1 MTQPTSV
8 PPSAK
13 AALAVGG
20 LLVMIALGF
29 QVSGFVFVA
38 LTNAMAP
45 QDVTPYTIY
54 QYWYWYGADPTW
66 QTYLYGAAGAGVL
79 ALLLPVGV
87 ILLPGRKQALHG
99 DARWAKRGEIQRA
112 GLLGDDGIIV
122 GKVGG
127 KFLLFNGS
135 EQGKNVMAA
144 APPGSGKTQGL
155 MIPNCLN
162 WRHSLVALDLKGECY
177 DRTAGYRAALGQGVY
192 RLNFLS
198 RDYETHQFDPFAYV
212 AKDKNFRVGDIEKI
226 ANYLCP
232 NPAPPGDPFWAIGA
246 RDMFRAIA
254 IYLLDTDQPCTLGTI
269 LDVVETPEELQ
280 AFAKRIAK
288 QAQDGDLVLDA
299 QTVRDMAKIA
309 QRPDKTHGGIKDQLT
324 GALAALKNPLVRY
337 ATSANTFDLRRLRCD
352 PMSIYLTVARPDLPA
367 LRPIVNLFFQQLVD
381 LNSLVEYGKHPEH
394 KHEVLLAMDE
404 FAQLGRLD
412 AIFEGVT
419 FFRSFGLRLLVLLQS
434 PSQNRTNYSVEG
446 AKTFE
451 QSFDCS
457 VFYTPAARDVETAEL
472 VSKLLGNQ
480 TVKGKSESKR
490 KSGFDTKHDTQSIS
504 DQRRELMLPQEV
516 LRMPM
521 TKQIIF
527 VSGVPPIYA
536 DKVRTW
542 REPAL
547 EARKG
552 AAPQPPRLNID
563 EAQVQTIDVSHAV
576 ELFDRPVEAADMATL
591 DALKLEDFS
600 CDFSGIEVPQG
611 DMSEGDINALR
622 DAFFN
627 TLEAA

>member
-1 MTQPTSV
+1 MI
-8 PPSAK
+8 
-13 AALAVGG
+13 G
-20 LLVMIALGF
+20 LGLQI
-29 QVSGFVFVA
+29 SGFVFVA
-38 LTNAMAP
+38 LTKAMAP
-45 QDVTPYTIY
+45 QDVTPLTIY

-66 QTYLYGAAGAGVL
+66 QTHLYSAAGAGVM
-79 ALLLPVGV
+79 ALLLPLGV
-87 ILLPGRKQALHG
+87 AFLPGRKQALHG
-99 DARWAKRGEIQRA
+99 DARWAKRGEIQSA
-112 GLLGDDGIIV
+112 GLLGEDGIIV
-122 GKVGG
+122 GKLGG

-177 DRTAGYRAALGQGVY
+177 ERTAGYRASVGHGVY

-212 AKDKNFRVGDIEKI
+212 SKDRNFRVGDIEKI

-232 NPAPPGDPFWAIGA
+232 NPAPPADPFWAIGA

-254 IYLLDTDQPCTLGTI
+254 IYLLDTDQPCTLGTV

-280 AFAKRIAK
+280 TLAKRITK

-309 QRPDKTHGGIKDQLT
+309 QRPDRTHGGIKDQLT

-337 ATSANTFDLRRLRCD
+337 ATSGNTFDLRRLRCD

-381 LNSLVEYGKHPEH
+381 LNSLVEFGKDPAH

-434 PSQNRTNYSVEG
+434 PSQNRTNYSIEG

-490 KSGFDTKHDTQSIS
+490 KNGFDTKHDTQSIS
-504 DQRRELMLPQEV
+504 DQRRALMLPQEV

-552 AAPQPPRLNID
+552 EAPRPPRLNVD
-563 EAQVQTIDVSHAV
+563 EAQQRVVDVSHAV
-576 ELFDRPVEAADMATL
+576 ELVDRPVEASDMATL

-611 DMSEGDINALR
+611 DMSESDVNALR